1 MQEQAKRE
9 RDSVP
14 TQLHMHASGVA
25 ASSSPDNR
33 RTENGDQRGG
43 EWEPQ
48 ISFEIFSRCPKFTA
62 KNTTQRTFL
71 NLKYPSQLVTRVPR

>member
-1 MQEQAKRE
+1 MMQEQAKRE

-33 RTENGDQRGG
+33 RTENGDQRGVNG
-43 EWEPQ
+43 
-48 ISFEIFSRCPKFTA
+48 SLKF
-62 KNTTQRTFL
+62 L
-71 NLKYPSQLVTRVPR
+71 SKYLVAVPSSLPRIRRNEHS